1 MISIHYFLKNFN
13 FFKRNGITHMP
24 PVPLIGSAMSPLFHQ
39 MTFFYFMLKIYN
51 FNPDTKYYGLYLTT
65 IPVFLL
71 RDLEL
76 IKIVLLKNFDAF
88 PNRFGFV
95 EVVIDSLLKKN
106 LFSLRGEKWRN
117 VRNLLNPSFIS
128 SKMKIIFA
136 SMMRNVLWIS

>member
-1 MISIHYFLKNFN
+1 MLSNYYFFFNFN

-24 PVPLIGSAMSPLFHQ
+24 PVPLIGSAMSLLFRQ

-51 FNPDTKYYGLYLTT
+51 FNPDTKYYGLYITT
-65 IPVFLL
+65 TPVFLL

-76 IKIVLLKNFDAF
+76 IKTVLVKNFDAF
-88 PNRFGFV
+88 PNRFGFADI
-95 EVVIDSLLKKN
+95 IDSLLKKT

-117 VRNLLNPSFIS
+117 VKNLLNPSFIS
-128 SKMKIIFA
+128 SKMKIMFA